1 MVDRIKAMAEMA
13 MLPRILEAA
22 KLLDACGV
30 LDEAPNVYVKR
41 YVQKHPEINEAL
53 QPSERGVEP

>member
-13 MLPRILEAA
+13 MLPRIL
-22 KLLDACGV
+22 
-30 LDEAPNVYVKR
+30 EAPNVYVKR

-53 QPSERGVEP
+53 QPSEREKQS